1 MDGSIEKFKTQLHL
15 FTPNEQIEI
24 INNRINT
31 LEKMKKE
38 QTLRIE
44 LMESTLNAM
53 KNKLIWEN
61 EKI

>member
-1 MDGSIEKFKTQLHL
+1 MDGSIEKFKTHLHL

-31 LEKMKKE
+31 LEKIKKE